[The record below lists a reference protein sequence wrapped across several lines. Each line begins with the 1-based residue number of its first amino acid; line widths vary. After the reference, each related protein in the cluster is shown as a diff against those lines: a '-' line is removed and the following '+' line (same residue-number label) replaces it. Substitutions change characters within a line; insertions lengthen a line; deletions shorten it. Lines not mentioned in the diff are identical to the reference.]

1 MQISTFWQWHHLK
14 PLFLGFQEN
23 VAYKMKKM
31 VEKFGGIKNIAYFCA
46 IELEQTE
53 KNGCDEGSNE

>member
-1 MQISTFWQWHHLK
+1 
-14 PLFLGFQEN
+14 
-23 VAYKMKKM
+23 M